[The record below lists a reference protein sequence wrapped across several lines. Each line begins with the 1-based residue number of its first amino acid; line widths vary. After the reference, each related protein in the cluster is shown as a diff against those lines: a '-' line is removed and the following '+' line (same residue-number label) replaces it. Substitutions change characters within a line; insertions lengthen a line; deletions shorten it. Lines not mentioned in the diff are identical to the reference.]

1 MRQLSLPIGF
11 MLVAAGILNL
21 VLKFTTTYSMF
32 EPVWPPLIT
41 IAAGVLIIVYIL
53 VRDS

>member
-21 VLKFTTTYSMF
+21 FLKFTTTYSLF
-32 EPVWPPLIT
+32 EPVWPPIIT
-41 IAAGVLIIVYIL
+41 IAVGVLIIVFIF
-53 VRDS
+53 VRDA